1 MKKSLFWVLCGALLI
16 LAGCA
21 HQTQESCDLSSLAFV
36 NIQWERQ
43 TEACTEMLCF
53 RDDGDCS
60 YYCVC
65 GNPVNDDDLCEGY
78 RYDPESKTIYLEFCE
93 TTADTVTEITVEHC
107 DGQTLVLDFDGEKR
121 TFQKAEEEGEFPLDE
136 LTFDGETYRYLQF
149 PGDIFYYDLRESV
162 DYEEDTVLPI
172 PHERWKLVY
181 HEGDLFVEQSQWEM
195 AVADYGNDEN
205 YTWTVLVEDP
215 ETEEPATV
223 PLTVSG
229 GDISFVYGMEDMKKE
244 TTLFFEDIELFGTL
258 VKTHKDG
265 LIDARTSLAFHDGSW
280 YWRSETIDDSV
291 EGWPEYVVKLPD
303 SLAEQIALPTDP

>member
-1 MKKSLFWVLCGALLI
+1 MKKSLFWVLCGALLVF
-16 LAGCA
+16 AGCA
-21 HQTQESCDLSSLAFV
+21 HQTPENS
-36 NIQWERQ
+36 ERQ
-43 TEACTEMLCF
+43 T
-53 RDDGDCS
+53 
-60 YYCVC
+60 
-65 GNPVNDDDLCEGY
+65 
-78 RYDPESKTIYLEFCE
+78 
-93 TTADTVTEITVEHC
+93 
-107 DGQTLVLDFDGEKR
+107 LVPDFGGEKH
-121 TFQKAEEEGEFPLDE
+121 TFQKAEEEGEFPPDE
-136 LTFDGETYRYLQF
+136 LTFDGETYRYLKF

-205 YTWTVLVEDP
+205 YTWSVLVEDP

-265 LIDARTSLAFHDGSW
+265 LIAARTSLAFHDGSW

-303 SLAEQIALPTDP
+303 SIAAQITMPR